1 RSGSGACGDDP
12 ASTPAPTGAHQDRSG
27 RRLADA
33 GGARFRRPGPI
44 VRPQAAGVRRSRA
57 RSRARGEPV
66 DFVQRRPPQCR
77 SARRRARGA
86 RSGVVR
92 RRRFGG
98 AQVRAVGMR
107 PAVVARGTRAALLLF
122 LAAAATAYS
131 QGRGGER
138 LRKTDL
144 VRLLSGLT
152 LAPDE
157 LATLIRRSCLSFT
170 PTSRDRADFAALGA
184 DPAVL
189 REIDGCV
196 RRAAVPRAS
205 EPTPSPAAPHRPPLS
220 GVRSGFVLGVGQHAA
235 AGAHPP
241 LPLLFELRDT
251 AGLPVAGHEVAL
263 SVTNGWLGAARVV
276 TDSSGRVHVDVT
288 LGPHVGPVAVKA
300 QAEAIERQATL
311 YADPGPAAKLTLRCG
326 EARVEGRMSL
336 APGGAAVLRVT
347 AQDAFGND
355 ATVTGLQ
362 AASGDRGVVRVTF
375 VGADAAGGLVRVA
388 PRDVG
393 STSLV
398 VVASRQRADV
408 SVTVAL
414 AP

>member
-1 RSGSGACGDDP
+1 
-12 ASTPAPTGAHQDRSG
+12 
-27 RRLADA
+27 
-33 GGARFRRPGPI
+33 
-44 VRPQAAGVRRSRA
+44 
-57 RSRARGEPV
+57 
-66 DFVQRRPPQCR
+66 
-77 SARRRARGA
+77 
-86 RSGVVR
+86 
-92 RRRFGG
+92 
-98 AQVRAVGMR
+98 MR

-170 PTSRDRADFAALGA
+170 PTSRDRADFVALGA

-205 EPTPSPAAPHRPPLS
+205 EPPPSPAAPHRPPLS

-326 EARVEGRMSL
+326 EARVERRMSL

-414 AP
+414 APVAGVTLCP